1 MSWGILVGMEDPTV
15 KRERPTIP
23 ARRFV
28 RPRTVSPAAALEALL
43 LRTGS
48 KGPAATGGPHAL
60 LGDELVEIP
69 PQSDV
74 RHLREELLGCES
86 GTFPLDRSDAQAA
99 NHERREGRG

>member
-1 MSWGILVGMEDPTV
+1 MEDPTV

-28 RPRTVSPAAALEALL
+28 RPRSVSPAATLDALL
-43 LRTGS
+43 QR
-48 KGPAATGGPHAL
+48 AAGKVPGAANNTCAL
-60 LGDELVEIP
+60 LVDDCVEIP

-86 GTFPLDRSDAQAA
+86 GTFALDRGEAQASS
-99 NHERREGRG
+99 HERGERRERG